1 MLVENVKGS
10 SKVSEKPPYPYTS
23 WLNYWE
29 EYTGYRLTNYT
40 VYPCPACG
48 ISVYRKGLEG
58 CHVRKAN
65 NPFDSKWYIVP
76 LCDRCNHST
85 EKLDVGNIP
94 LVPTPSNL

>member
-1 MLVENVKGS
+1 MIVENVKGS
-10 SKVSEKPPYPYTS
+10 SKISEAPPYPYNS

-29 EYTGYRLTNYT
+29 KNSGQIFIAKK
-40 VYPCPACG
+40 CPACG
-48 ISVYRKGLEG
+48 RIVTRKEFDG
-58 CHVRKAN
+58 CHVQKAN
-65 NPFDSKWYIVP
+65 NPFDGRWYIVP